1 MVGKPGS
8 IQRAPTISCDEE
20 GRGSK
25 IASNN
30 IRPAEKYGEFTRK
43 LESGNVK
50 FNVTA
55 EKDKLYVYYINKNK
69 YEYVAIFWKNSTAE
83 DIREK
88 LYNDK
93 FPKLGVDIIMNGKEE
108 INTKPLDFAK
118 RVVDEFPL
126 NIVLCGAEQT
136 GKTYAVI
143 WLTKTLMEDRK
154 IHSSV
159 FVRAPE
165 VRKERN
171 DIGWDFPFDKNADL
185 LVLDDLGTET
195 IVQELTTEN
204 QDKKGM
210 IYELIEYR
218 ISEKLPMFV
227 TTNLNMAELT
237 ARYSNKTISR
247 LENNGTIVEFDM
259 GDE

>member
-1 MVGKPGS
+1 M
-8 IQRAPTISCDEE
+8 E
-20 GRGSK
+20 
-25 IASNN
+25 
-30 IRPAEKYGEFTRK
+30 
-43 LESGNVK
+43 NVK
-50 FNVTA
+50 FNVA
-55 EKDKLYVYYINKNK
+55 VEGNKQYVYFTNKNK
-69 YEYVAIFWKNSTAE
+69 YQCVAMFWKKTTAE
-83 DIREK
+83 DIRKK
-88 LYNDK
+88 LYDNK

-108 INTKPLDFAK
+108 MNTKPLDFAK

-195 IVQELTTEN
+195 IVQELITEN

-210 IYELIEYR
+210 IFELIEYR

-227 TTNLNMAELT
+227 TTNLNMSELT

-247 LENNGTIVEFDM
+247 LENNGTIIEFKE